1 MKPFKIEPV
10 WALALGFF
18 IAPVVCMVNAVIV
31 ATMLGDT
38 RISPT
43 DHLLT
48 IGFLA
53 LCMTGPMGFQSMRLL
68 QIWEKGDTGKA
79 RGLAIGCGLFAAI
92 FWLWTRNELMYT
104 QRWSGLNTTA
114 LLGALALPFVWS
126 TLFPLLAIFARVPR
140 SRK

>member
-1 MKPFKIEPV
+1 MKPYKIEPG

-31 ATMLGDT
+31 ATVLGDS

-43 DHLLT
+43 DNLLS

-53 LCMTGPMGFQSMRLL
+53 LCITGPMGFQSMRLL

-79 RGLAIGCGLFAAI
+79 RGLALVCGVFAAV
-92 FWLWTRNELMYT
+92 FWLWTRNELLHT

-126 TLFPLLAIFARVPR
+126 ILFPLLAILARTP
-140 SRK
+140 KNK